1 MRTGRRR
8 TRSSLTGRMRTG
20 CRRTEN
26 PFSRGRTI
34 YHPEKDNST
43 NCDRNLEY
51 STKVNVNVTFN
62 AFNVLFF
69 YGLKNLTD
77 QQLMEVNFGVTIN
90 I

>member
-1 MRTGRRR
+1 
-8 TRSSLTGRMRTG
+8 MRTG
-20 CRRTEN
+20 CSRTEN
-26 PFSRGRTI
+26 PQSRGRTI
-34 YHPEKDNST
+34 YRPEKDDST

-62 AFNVLFF
+62 AFNVLNEFFLFF

-77 QQLMEVNFGVTIN
+77 QRLMEVNFGVTIN